1 MSARITSLN
10 RLPLEDEF
18 PSCFSE
24 SGNVAWVS
32 LDLEDRVLEADPNAL
47 ALLGL
52 SETPEGPLSW
62 FELIKDSQHDDPCDG
77 WYSGITNAGRP
88 VAWCPFDTDGI
99 HRRILVF
106 DRSRAA
112 AREQTL
118 LHQATH
124 DALTGLPNRR
134 YWNRECHQFLDHA
147 ERKSRSGAFL
157 VVDLNRFKEVNDHF
171 GHAVGDELLLRIAR
185 RLQIPLRE
193 NDLLARLGGD
203 EFGVLLPDTEL
214 DEAHQIADELG
225 QSLFVPFKLFGLTLQ
240 VDASIGIAL
249 YPEDSADLD
258 ELLRRADVAMF
269 AAKRCGRG
277 HSRYHVDQDR
287 TSREQLMLNSDLRR
301 AIEEDDLELY
311 YQPKICCEDG
321 SLRGVEALLRWTHPE
336 RGPLSPTEFIAVA
349 EHTGLIQPL
358 SNWVLK
364 RAIGQAAKWYGRGK
378 LIPVSINLSARNL
391 QESGLADEIADLLQA
406 VSLPASA
413 ITMEIT
419 ESMIMQNPELAL
431 KVMEKFAA
439 LGLRISIDDFGTGY
453 SSLAY
458 LKRLPA
464 GEIKI
469 DRTFISNI
477 PEDRDDLVIVQSTIE
492 MAHNLGLTV
501 VAEGVENL
509 SIWKALRLMGCD
521 LVQGFHFAAPL
532 PASAFIEWET
542 RWNRRQ
548 EAISA
553 NSSSQT
559 GVA

>member
-10 RLPLEDEF
+10 RLPPEGEY
-18 PSCFSE
+18 PSGGLD
-24 SGNVAWVS
+24 SGAVAWVN
-32 LDLEDRVLEADPNAL
+32 LDLEDRIIEVSANAL
-47 ALLGL
+47 ELLDL
-52 SETPEGPLSW
+52 EDLPERPLSW
-62 FELIKDSQHDDPCDG
+62 FELILDSQRDDPYDG
-77 WYSGITNAGRP
+77 WYSGVTTAGRP
-88 VAWCPFDTDGI
+88 VAWCPFDTDGNS
-99 HRRILVF
+99 RRILIF

-112 AREQTL
+112 AREDAL
-118 LHQATH
+118 VHQATH

-134 YWNRECHQFLDHA
+134 FWNRECHHFLEHA
-147 ERKSRSGAFL
+147 ERKSRNGAFL
-157 VVDLNRFKEVNDHF
+157 LVDLNRFKEVNDHL

-214 DEAHQIADELG
+214 DEAHQIAEELG
-225 QSLFVPFKLFGLTLQ
+225 QSLFVPFKVFGLTLQ

-258 ELLRRADVAMF
+258 ELQRRADVAMF

-277 HSRYHVDQDR
+277 HSRYHVDQDH

-378 LIPVSINLSARNL
+378 LIPVSVNLSARNL
-391 QESGLADEIADLLQA
+391 QESGLADEIAKLLKA

-464 GEIKI
+464 EEIKI

-477 PEDRDDLVIVQSTIE
+477 PEDREDLVIVRSTIE
-492 MAHNLGLTV
+492 MAHNLGLSV
-501 VAEGVENL
+501 VAEGVENIA
-509 SIWKALRLMGCD
+509 IWKALRGMGCD

-532 PASAFIEWET
+532 PAREFIEWET

-553 NSSSQT
+553 KSSSQT